1 MAAPNIETLLDIE
14 TNIETAA
21 KGFLQQATGLASTS
35 AFASL
40 DQDDLVLPR
49 FSVKMELGEA
59 LDPPDIHATALLEYL
74 KYTGE
79 LVIQIVTDA
88 STDGS
93 QADHRKYR
101 GLTRGEMLRNACNFS
116 NTNLPYYDVNYLRP
130 SGTTF
135 EVDGNLAISTLSFA
149 IQLKIK
155 DDAFPTLG
163 SPNYRTTSATATT
176 SGTSSATTSGRDFPY
191 TTALTST
198 TGSTEGITTAISTI
212 PTSATT
218 FTSASSSASGTQG
231 TSISTTASTSTFT
244 IDGSGTT
251 TASGTTTSTATTST
265 FTSASS
271 SASGT
276 LTTVISTT
284 STGSTSNSGS
294 FTTPTFISYQ
304 TTVTTTDTTTAAN
317 TTNTTA
323 FTSACAT

>member
-49 FSVKMELGEA
+49 FSVRMELGEA
-59 LDPPDIHATALLEYL
+59 LDPPDIHATDLLEYL

-155 DDAFPTLG
+155 ENAFPTLG
-163 SPNYRTTSATATT
+163 SPNYRTTSGTATT
-176 SGTSSATTSGRDFPY
+176 SGTSTATTSGRDFPF

-198 TGSTEGITTAISTI
+198 TGSTASSTTFTSTAT
-212 PTSATT
+212 TSATT
-218 FTSASSSASGTQG
+218 ATSASSSASGTQV
-231 TSISTTASTSTFT
+231 TSISTTGATSSFT
-244 IDGSGTT
+244 TDGSGTT

-271 SASGT
+271 SASDSFT
-276 LTTVISTT
+276 ISSSTAT
-284 STGSTSNSGS
+284 TGSTSNSGS
-294 FTTPTFISYQ
+294 FTFPTVSSYQ

-317 TTNTTA
+317 TTDTTV